1 MGPERL
7 KKFNFVNMPVSV
19 SGFDK
24 GACNETENPNHI
36 HRREPAPWRLGLG
49 LRPLRLVES
58 RIGHRNA
65 SSVNESDLPPM
76 PEIPLWDMLLHS
88 INEMSVDLIQH
99 VEGEFVAGLAIGAG
113 GLADRRAFITY
124 RFAT

>member
-1 MGPERL
+1 
-7 KKFNFVNMPVSV
+7 
-19 SGFDK
+19 
-24 GACNETENPNHI
+24 
-36 HRREPAPWRLGLG
+36 
-49 LRPLRLVES
+49 
-58 RIGHRNA
+58 
-65 SSVNESDLPPM
+65 M
-76 PEIPLWDMLLHS
+76 PEISLWDMLLHS